1 MIRMIR
7 WIGGIGFSGIGRVC
21 RICRARRTGES
32 SETTGATAGM
42 GEKRAEPDA
51 VLLVLEREES
61 REGDTVQPVGHD
73 SVWLRRWNK
82 KQKRSSLPEMSIDK

>member
-1 MIRMIR
+1 
-7 WIGGIGFSGIGRVC
+7 
-21 RICRARRTGES
+21 
-32 SETTGATAGM
+32 M

-82 KQKRSSLPEMSIDK
+82 KQKRSSLPEMSIDR